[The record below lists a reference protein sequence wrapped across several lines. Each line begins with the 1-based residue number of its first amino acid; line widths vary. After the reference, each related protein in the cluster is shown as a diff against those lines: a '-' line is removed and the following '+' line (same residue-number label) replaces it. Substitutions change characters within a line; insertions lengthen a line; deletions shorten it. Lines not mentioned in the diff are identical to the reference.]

1 MNDNWQEAQH
11 ADELLRQERLIG
23 ALKAAEAAG
32 TPREEVI
39 ELASQLGLATV
50 YEKQHTH

>member
-1 MNDNWQEAQH
+1 MNVDWQAAQH
-11 ADELLRQERLIG
+11 ADELLRQQRLID

-39 ELASQLGLATV
+39 ELAAGLGLATT
-50 YEKQHTH
+50 YQRETK